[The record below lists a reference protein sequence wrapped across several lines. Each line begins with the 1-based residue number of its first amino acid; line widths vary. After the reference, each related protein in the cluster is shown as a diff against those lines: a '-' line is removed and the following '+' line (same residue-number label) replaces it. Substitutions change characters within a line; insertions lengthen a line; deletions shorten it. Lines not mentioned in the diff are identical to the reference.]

1 MTEQQGD
8 CVRAETKNIGLRGV
22 TVADTR
28 ISAVDGDKGRLIYR
42 GFAIEDIAR
51 NASFE
56 EVVYLLVMGRLPT
69 APELKAWIEALNESY
84 ELPNEVLLY
93 LRSRVKGARPMD
105 VLQGAVTVLAD
116 HDPDTGAIGREAMVR
131 ASLRL
136 IARTMTVVT
145 SWHHLRSG
153 REPAVLDTRGSFAR
167 AFLKTLWSRNPTAD
181 EEKLMDVLLV
191 LHAEHS
197 LNASTFAA
205 REVASTQ
212 AHLYASVSAAVGA
225 LSGALHGGANARVMQ
240 MLQQIGEKTK
250 VEEWVKARLAA
261 GERVMG
267 FGHAVYKTI
276 DPRAAILRTV
286 AEKVLKGRADERWF
300 DLALRV
306 EEVTTRALREQK
318 NLTLYPNVDFF
329 SSPVLYSIGIPTDM
343 FPAFFAVARTAG
355 WCAHVIEETF
365 AEAQGKP
372 ALYRPDAYYTGRDC
386 GVQGCRW
393 TPIEQ
398 RGAGC
403 PSGHEFKGC
412 NEAAGE

>member
-1 MTEQQGD
+1 MSDETISLKD
-8 CVRAETKNIGLRGV
+8 CLEKETKNIGLRGV

-28 ISAVDGDKGRLIYR
+28 ISAVDGDHGRLIYR
-42 GFAIEDIAR
+42 GFAIEDIAK

-56 EVVYLLVMGRLPT
+56 EVVYLLLMGRLPS
-69 APELKAWIEALNESY
+69 ADELKAWIEALNEAY

-105 VLQGAVTVLAD
+105 VIQGAITVLAD
-116 HDPDTGAIGREAMVR
+116 HDPDVDSRSREGMVH

-225 LSGALHGGANARVMQ
+225 LSGPLHGGANARVMQ
-240 MLQQIGEKTK
+240 MLQQIGDREK
-250 VEEWVKARLAA
+250 VEGWVKARLAA

-267 FGHAVYKTI
+267 FGHAVYRTT
-276 DPRAAILRTV
+276 DPRAAILRDV
-286 AEKVLKGRADERWF
+286 AERVLKGKAGEKWF
-300 DLALRV
+300 ALALHV
-306 EEVTTRALREQK
+306 EAVTTKALRETK
-318 NLTLYPNVDFF
+318 NLSLYPNVDFF
-329 SSPVLYSIGIPTDM
+329 SSPVLYSIGIPADM
-343 FPAFFAVARTAG
+343 FPAFFAVARTA
-355 WCAHVIEETF
+355 
-365 AEAQGKP
+365 
-372 ALYRPDAYYTGRDC
+372 LYRPDAAYTGRDC
-386 GVQGCRW
+386 GPYGCRW
-393 TPIEQ
+393 TPIAQ

-412 NEAAGE
+412 NEGAKD

>member
-1 MTEQQGD
+1 MEKKDD
-8 CVRAETKNIGLRGV
+8 CVERETKNIGLRGV

-42 GFAIEDIAR
+42 GYAIEEVAK

-56 EVVYLLVMGRLPT
+56 EVVYLLVMGRLPS
-69 APELKAWIEALNESY
+69 AEELKAWIEALNEAY

-105 VLQGAVTVLAD
+105 VIQGAITVLAD
-116 HDPDTGAIGREAMVR
+116 HDPDVEAKGREAMVR

-153 REPAVLDTRGSFAR
+153 REPAVLDIRGSFAR
-167 AFLKTLWSRNPTAD
+167 AFLKTLWSRNPTVD
-181 EEKLMDVLLV
+181 EERLMDVLLV

-225 LSGALHGGANARVMQ
+225 LSGPLHGGANARVMQ
-240 MLQQIGEKTK
+240 MLQQIGDREK
-250 VEEWVKARLAA
+250 VEGWVKARLAA

-267 FGHAVYKTI
+267 FGHAVYKTV
-276 DPRAAILRTV
+276 DPRAAILRDI
-286 AEKVLKGRADERWF
+286 AERVLKGKPDEKWF
-300 DLALRV
+300 DLALHV
-306 EEVTTRALREQK
+306 EAVTTRALREKK
-318 NLTLYPNVDFF
+318 NLSLYPNVDFF
-329 SSPVLYSIGIPTDM
+329 SSAVLYSIGIPIDM

-365 AEAQGKP
+365 AEAQEKP
-372 ALYRPDAYYTGRDC
+372 ALYRPDAFYTGRDC
-386 GVQGCRW
+386 GPYGCRW
-393 TPIEQ
+393 TPLEQ

-412 NEAAGE
+412 NEEAKA